1 VPLGVQIRTEEIMKQ
16 SIKVIVIAINDG

>member
-1 VPLGVQIRTEEIMKQ
+1 VPSGVHIPTEEIMKQ